1 MPKPPADDAVTIG
14 HVIKAAADYFGVR
27 VTDLLMRR
35 RNPKVV
41 WRRHV
46 AIYLACHMTTRSLT
60 VIGRTFGDIDHTT
73 VLHARRR
80 IEAMKDHPDVL
91 AIKGMIED
99 DIRRAREAQ
108 LADPNQLAMEI

>member
-1 MPKPPADDAVTIG
+1 MKATAD
-14 HVIKAAADYFGVR
+14 HFGVR

-46 AIYLACHMTTRSLT
+46 AIYLACQMTTRSLP
-60 VIGRTFGDIDHTT
+60 VIGRTFGGFDHTT

-80 IEAMKDHPDVL
+80 IEAMKDHQTCWPS
-91 AIKGMIED
+91 
-99 DIRRAREAQ
+99 RA
-108 LADPNQLAMEI
+108 